1 MFLKYI
7 DFIFQPFRAIYN
19 KWLGVKNIQ
28 GNFKVDVNR
37 AKAMGKRGQQFMGDA
52 NAKVGQFAGGQ
63 QQQQQAAAGANGQ
76 PAQQGYQPQMGY
88 QQPQMGYQ
96 QQPQAGYQ
104 QQPPQQQNYGYQQGA
119 QNMQPGMPG
128 MPPMGAPPGMP
139 GMPMGAP
146 QMPGGAPN
154 PNPPIRTKGFWI
166 FKKKFCSLCEQRL
179 DKTWDSCPY
188 CAQIAQQAAMAPAKL
203 QKLKTQAF
211 VLDSSGGPGSV
222 QLLGW
227 LVPLQGAH
235 RGELFT
241 LQPKNVIG
249 NGSDMTVTLVLNDKF
264 MSSKHA
270 EIAAENGLWILR
282 DTGSTNGTYVNNRR
296 VDRHELVDN
305 DFIKFG
311 SAMLKFKSL

>member
-1 MFLKYI
+1 
-7 DFIFQPFRAIYN
+7 
-19 KWLGVKNIQ
+19 
-28 GNFKVDVNR
+28 
-37 AKAMGKRGQQFMGDA
+37 
-52 NAKVGQFAGGQ
+52 
-63 QQQQQAAAGANGQ
+63 
-76 PAQQGYQPQMGY
+76 
-88 QQPQMGYQ
+88 MGYQ
-96 QQPQAGYQ
+96 QQPGGGQVGNAQ
-104 QQPPQQQNYGYQQGA
+104 QQAYGQQGYQQGA
-119 QNMQPGMPG
+119 PQMQQPGMPG
-128 MPPMGAPPGMP
+128 GFPGAPGMPPQPMGAPP
-139 GMPMGAP
+139 
-146 QMPGGAPN
+146 MPGGGPN

-166 FKKKFCSLCEQRL
+166 FKKKFCSQCDQRL

-188 CAQIAQQAAMAPAKL
+188 CAQMAVQAAQAPAKL

-249 NGSDMTVTLVLNDKF
+249 NGQDPSVTLVLNDKF
-264 MSSKHA
+264 MSGKHA